1 MIGIAISNTSDV
13 PIYQQIYDQIAAGII
28 RGDIRG
34 DEALP
39 SIRTLSSELGVS
51 VITVKR
57 TFEEL
62 ERSGYIVSVP
72 GKGCYVLPL
81 THSELMDMRNEM
93 AANYLGKNMGLYK
106 SLGITKEELKKIV
119 DEQY

>member
-62 ERSGYIVSVP
+62 
-72 GKGCYVLPL
+72 
-81 THSELMDMRNEM
+81 
-93 AANYLGKNMGLYK
+93 
-106 SLGITKEELKKIV
+106 
-119 DEQY
+119 